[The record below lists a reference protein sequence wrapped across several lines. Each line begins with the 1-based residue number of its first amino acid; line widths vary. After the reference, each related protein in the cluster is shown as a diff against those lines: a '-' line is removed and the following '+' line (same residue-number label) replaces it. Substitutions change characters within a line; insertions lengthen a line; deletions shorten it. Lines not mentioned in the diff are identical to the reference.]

1 MKPPAPQHRTRCPP
15 TSPNRLSAGSRPV
28 TPPSGTRRP
37 TSPTA
42 TTPRCSTR
50 SITTGRT
57 RIVTRPRTRCRAPVV
72 VDSRS
77 GRAGRVRR
85 RYRPRSRRRNYVL
98 AVHRADIREHVVIDT
113 PPAAVHLFHGQTEY
127 AVVQAI
133 TAFVA
138 RGQAPGLLGSA
149 IQLPRPNHALACAEQ
164 VAAQRLQGFALV
176 EPAGDLAPIVRIGE
190 VGRAPPRPRIPSVPR
205 PGNSGDPTQRPS
217 RTHLLETTRSNCPH
231 THSPAIDPRT
241 R

>member
-113 PPAAVHLFHGQTEY
+113 PPAAVHLFHGQT
-127 AVVQAI
+127 VIRCRPGDHGV
-133 TAFVA
+133 
-138 RGQAPGLLGSA
+138 RGQGAGTRIARFGHPAAAPESCPRVRRAGRSACRDSPLL
-149 IQLPRPNHALACAEQ
+149 
-164 VAAQRLQGFALV
+164 
-176 EPAGDLAPIVRIGE
+176 
-190 VGRAPPRPRIPSVPR
+190 
-205 PGNSGDPTQRPS
+205 S
-217 RTHLLETTRSNCPH
+217 RREILR
-231 THSPAIDPRT
+231 R
-241 R
+241 